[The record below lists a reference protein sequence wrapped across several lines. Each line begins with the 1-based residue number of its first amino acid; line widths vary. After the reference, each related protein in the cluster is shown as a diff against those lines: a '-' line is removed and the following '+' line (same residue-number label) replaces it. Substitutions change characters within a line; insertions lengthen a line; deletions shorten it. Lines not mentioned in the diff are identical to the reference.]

1 MSEEVKTVADTP
13 DMPVTAPEGE
23 MTQEPDFKALFIK
36 ERYERL
42 QIEAASLQKRFG
54 EVQRELAE
62 IEKMIK
68 PEGEEGDTP
77 EEPTAE

>member
-1 MSEEVKTVADTP
+1 MSEDVKTVSDAP
-13 DMPVTAPEGE
+13 DMPVQDGE

-68 PEGEEGDTP
+68 PEGEEDDTP